1 MEVRDG
7 HLLAFLPRT
16 TAAPNSRLK
25 LTALSVMP
33 VMGAG
38 QANTLVLSRAARVM
52 MVLKVSLLLHLIV
65 LVGSDDEGMVG
76 NLNKMKVMESVEPQ
90 YLLVFT

>member
-1 MEVRDG
+1 MGGSVGGRLSARRMEVRDG

-52 MVLKVSLLLHLIV
+52 MVLKVSLYSI
-65 LVGSDDEGMVG
+65 GMVEG
-76 NLNKMKVMESVEPQ
+76 SEVEF
-90 YLLVFT
+90 YGSSRDEL